1 MLAWKHWQ
9 RLLRPQRTAPET
21 PSRSQE
27 VSADE
32 DDPYSSDASADS
44 TWAPHSEDGVSSGN
58 EILPS
63 EGDEDSSNSDV
74 ENTSIISIGGELR
87 DTVIQFIQDDPCKK
101 RCLQGK
107 EGQLGQFLFS
117 LSQMTGGAEHHD
129 DVDSAEEN
137 EHGAP
142 PPRLWA
148 AGAVQLFS
156 ADCWSSV
163 PRGMVQVL
171 RGFDGHCDAIH
182 PGLIDGAFSVKAHGN
197 KLNQNGSAVGLRML
211 LALTHM
217 SDLLVISQ
225 KFFVKGHT
233 KNAVDRGFGHVP
245 KHISCIDLWTMDQLL
260 DAVNDASALVYIPK
274 KNNIF
279 KEYHKVVDDAYKK
292 AEGYPEISD
301 FLYTRRQT
309 WSSHMQKGPGR
320 CWGISRLAP

>member
-1 MLAWKHWQ
+1 
-9 RLLRPQRTAPET
+9 
-21 PSRSQE
+21 
-27 VSADE
+27 
-32 DDPYSSDASADS
+32 
-44 TWAPHSEDGVSSGN
+44 
-58 EILPS
+58 
-63 EGDEDSSNSDV
+63 
-74 ENTSIISIGGELR
+74 
-87 DTVIQFIQDDPCKK
+87 
-101 RCLQGK
+101 
-107 EGQLGQFLFS
+107 
-117 LSQMTGGAEHHD
+117 
-129 DVDSAEEN
+129 
-137 EHGAP
+137 
-142 PPRLWA
+142 
-148 AGAVQLFS
+148 
-156 ADCWSSV
+156 
-163 PRGMVQVL
+163 MVQVL
-171 RGFDGHCDAIH
+171 RGFDGHCDTIH
-182 PGLIDGAFSVKAHGN
+182 PGLIDGGFSVKAHGN

-217 SDLLVISQ
+217 SDLLAISQ

-245 KHISCIDLWTMDQLL
+245 KHISRIDLWTMDQLL